1 MQHKHAHDHQQV
13 YEIMIIVAATQHNIR
28 LIVGTNVMLNMGI
41 AYYIQH
47 NAQSTPLH
55 YGFSLLI
62 SVDLSVCM

>member
-41 AYYIQH
+41 A
-47 NAQSTPLH
+47 
-55 YGFSLLI
+55 
-62 SVDLSVCM
+62 